1 MNEAEGNSLA
11 LHQRLK
17 LAKVFETL
25 TSGWHWLLQWGAVNN
40 SYSCKGSVLICE
52 DEQDKSFMIQ
62 SYAF

>member
-25 TSGWHWLLQWGAVNN
+25 TSGWHWLLEWGAVNN
-40 SYSCKGSVLICE
+40 AYSCKGSVLICE
-52 DEQDKSFMIQ
+52 DEQDK
-62 SYAF
+62 